1 MVRWSICIARITRPS
16 LASDALVSFD
26 LKVRHFLQ
34 SLMFLTVPAWSQAQL
49 CLKCG
54 GIGLHSASY
63 HAAAAFI
70 SSLTSSPG
78 FGSAEDYQL
87 QQGIAT
93 CNSQVSVPTAIT
105 VESLPLPLLLH
116 RRSCQEK
123 LKNNY
128 FNHCWSPPPQLKRHA
143 SCQCLL
149 LMQPLGCQ

>member
-1 MVRWSICIARITRPS
+1 MLWYLLT
-16 LASDALVSFD
+16 LKSDSVS
-26 LKVRHFLQ
+26 HFLQ

-93 CNSQVSVPTAIT
+93 YNSQVSVFAAIT
-105 VESLPLPLLLH
+105 IESLTLPLLLH

-128 FNHCWSPPPQLKRHA
+128 ISITVGVLLQLTRHA
-143 SCQCLL
+143 SCQF
-149 LMQPLGCQ
+149 